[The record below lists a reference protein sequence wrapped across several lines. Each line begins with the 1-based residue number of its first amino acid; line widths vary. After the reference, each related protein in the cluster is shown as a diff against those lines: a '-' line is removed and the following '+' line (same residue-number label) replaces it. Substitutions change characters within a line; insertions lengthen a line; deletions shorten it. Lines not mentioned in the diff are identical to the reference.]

1 MHRLPDGIFSWV
13 GKKNDLVTETC
24 AARRDEWASINGQ
37 EFNDNF
43 VESKWEVFYIDAGFG
58 AEGVN
63 LKCIFIE

>member
-13 GKKNDLVTETC
+13 GKKNDLVAETC
-24 AARRDEWASINGQ
+24 AARRDERAGFNG
-37 EFNDNF
+37 EKFNGNF
-43 VESKWEVFYIDAGFG
+43 IESKWKVFYIDAGFG